1 MIISGEKLSLRPEK
15 DYTDLNFA
23 RLMPQLYKGKALVLW
38 MYIITIISI
47 PNLTTAQNTNQ
58 SAKTDTVSTEKVIE
72 PVALSNIGSETD
84 QTLTKI
90 REFKNIVQ
98 PTENE
103 VLLDSIVPIKLEQ
116 INQIKNDLNIEEIQQ
131 MRLIQTES
139 IKNDF
144 VQFQVQ
150 LDDWRKIYAKKTE
163 EINALREELKEL
175 ETKWTKTLEL
185 EREEALPEQVL
196 VRINTNLEELN
207 KLSKSITERNNSL
220 LTKQTE
226 LTDALSYIDEVL
238 SAISNF
244 ELSYKDQILK
254 IDSPPFWMIFSQRND
269 TTTLSQ
275 RLNQVWRGH
284 KEDVNNFKSNYQTNI
299 YWHIIFFIVLVLILY
314 YLKADVARWSD
325 KKKDDAISYSLQVI
339 NRPVTSAL
347 LVTLL
352 ASGLFY
358 PEIPRDVSNYFYIVL
373 VYPIIILL
381 PKLISSLDK
390 KYFYYIAIV
399 FFLSQITEYLSELVI
414 ADRLFL
420 LVIDLFTAFIL
431 LDLVRNHKNISE
443 RNPRINWRFTFTILR
458 FSLFL
463 LIIAVMA
470 NLVGNAFLAKILS
483 RGTLTMLFGGIIIY
497 SSALVLR
504 SLFSLLIQQNTISK
518 LNMIQNYPD
527 EVKKNIFKAIRIVS
541 VIYWVYLTLDR
552 FMIYQPL
559 YSWIEGFLTTEW
571 TIGSMEDFSI
581 GSILAFF
588 ITLWIALTL
597 SKFIRFILQDEILT
611 HFEMPRGVPGA
622 ISMIVR
628 LVLITIG
635 FILAFGAAKIELDNI
650 AIIFGALGVGI
661 GFGLQNIFNNLV
673 SGLILAFERPIQV
686 GDIIQIASLNLMGEV
701 KEIGIRASIVRTF
714 DGAEVVVPNGNLIS
728 NEMINWTLSDKRR
741 RQEIIVG
748 VAYGT
753 DINKVLEILN
763 NLVPEHENV
772 LKNPP
777 PLIIFLGFGESS
789 LDFRVLFWTHFE
801 VGLTTKSAIGVAIDE
816 AFKKEGIEIPFPQ
829 RDLHLRSI
837 SENVSFQN
845 PPPKVKKPVSS
856 KTKAGSGKK

>member
-1 MIISGEKLSLRPEK
+1 
-15 DYTDLNFA
+15 
-23 RLMPQLYKGKALVLW
+23 MPQQFSKYRITLW
-38 MYIITIISI
+38 LSIICAITLPYSISAQ
-47 PNLTTAQNTNQ
+47 NQSQSTTA
-58 SAKTDTVSTEKVIE
+58 DTVETKKVIE

-84 QTLTKI
+84 QTLSKI
-90 REFKNIVQ
+90 REFRNIIQ
-98 PTENE
+98 QTENE
-103 VLLDSIVPIKLEQ
+103 ARIDSIVPLKLEQ
-116 INQIKNDLNIEEIQQ
+116 INKLKNDLDLDQIKE
-131 MRLIQTES
+131 MRLIETES
-139 IKNDF
+139 LKNDF
-144 VQFQVQ
+144 VQFNVQ
-150 LDDWRKIYAKKTE
+150 LEEWRKNYAQKTE
-163 EINALREELKEL
+163 EINALRDELKEL
-175 ETKWTKTLEL
+175 DTKWKKTLEM
-185 EREEALPEQVL
+185 EREEPLPEQVMT
-196 VRINTNLEELN
+196 RINTNLKEITTLN
-207 KLSKSITERNNSL
+207 GAISDRNNSL

-226 LTDALSYIDEVL
+226 LTDALSFIDEVL
-238 SAISNF
+238 SEISNF
-244 ELSYKDQILK
+244 ELSYSDQILT
-254 IDSPPFWMIFSQRND
+254 IDSPPFWMMFSHRED
-269 TTTLSQ
+269 STTLKVRFNDVLRQ
-275 RLNQVWRGH
+275 H
-284 KEDVNNFKSNYQTNI
+284 KEDLKDFSVNYEQNI
-299 YWHIIFFIVLVLILY
+299 YWHLILFVVLLLVLY
-314 YLKADVARWSD
+314 YLKGDVARWSNE
-325 KKKDDAISYSLQVI
+325 KKDEAIGYSLHVI

-347 LVTLL
+347 LVVLL
-352 ASGLFY
+352 TSGLFY
-358 PEIPRDVSNYFYIVL
+358 PEAPRDVLNYYYIIL
-373 VYPIIILL
+373 VIPIIRLL
-381 PKLISSLDK
+381 PGLIPSLNR
-390 KYFYYIAIV
+390 KYFYYIAAV
-399 FFLSQITEYLSELVI
+399 FFISQITEYMSELI
-414 ADRLFL
+414 IIDRLFL
-420 LVIDLFTAFIL
+420 FVIDLITALIL
-431 LDLVRNHKNISE
+431 FNLIRNHKKIAE
-443 RNPRINWRFTFTILR
+443 KNPRINWRFTFTVLR
-458 FSLFL
+458 LSLFL
-463 LIIAVMA
+463 LTISIIA
-470 NLVGNAFLAKILS
+470 NFVGNAFLSKILS
-483 RGTLTMLFGGIIIY
+483 RGTLTMLFGGTIIY

-504 SLFSLLIQQNTISK
+504 SLFSLLIQQKTISK

-527 EVKKNIFKAIRIVS
+527 EVKKQIFRTIRIVS
-541 VIYWVYLTLDR
+541 VVYWLYLTLDR
-552 FMIYQPL
+552 FLIYEPL
-559 YSWIEGFLTTEW
+559 YGWIEDFLTNEW
-571 TIGSMEDFSI
+571 KIGSMDFSI

-635 FILAFGAAKIELDNI
+635 FILAFAAAEIELDNI

-686 GDIIQIASLNLMGEV
+686 GDIIQIATLNLMGEV
-701 KEIGIRASIVRTF
+701 KDIGIRASIVKTF

-772 LKNPP
+772 LKNPA

-801 VGLTTKSAIGVAIDE
+801 VGLSTKSAVGVAIDE

-845 PPPKVKKPVSS
+845 PPSRTKKPSTS
-856 KTKAGSGKK
+856 KTKTGPQKK